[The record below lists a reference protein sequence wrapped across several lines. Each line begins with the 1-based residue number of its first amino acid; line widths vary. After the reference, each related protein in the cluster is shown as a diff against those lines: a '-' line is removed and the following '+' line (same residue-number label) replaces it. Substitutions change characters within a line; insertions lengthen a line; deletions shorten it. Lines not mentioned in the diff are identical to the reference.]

1 MKSEQLRDVISM
13 EQLREQ
19 VEVNRKM
26 YVNLKLGLYN
36 NCKDR
41 KLDGSKKNWDN
52 ALTVY
57 SSKIQLLEEILEYID
72 RGPVSINN
80 DFVNNSKS

>member
-1 MKSEQLRDVISM
+1 MTSEQLRDVISM

-19 VEVNRKM
+19 VELNRKFF
-26 YVNLKLGLYN
+26 VQQKLNLYN

-41 KLDGSKKNWDN
+41 KLDGSKKNWEN

-57 SSKIQLLEEILEYID
+57 STKIQLLEEILEYID

-80 DFVNNSKS
+80 SFVNNSK